1 MQALDDATSDLS
13 HLGEHKMDKGLL
25 EQSDIKVVGEGRDV
39 FVEVDGVRIARRG
52 YPNSPQAGTWVSLE
66 PGWEVFDGE
75 DFESITVKH
84 TEAQV
89 H

>member
-1 MQALDDATSDLS
+1 
-13 HLGEHKMDKGLL
+13 MDKGLL
-25 EQSDIKVVGEGRDV
+25 EESHIKVVGEGKDL

-52 YPNSPQAGTWVSLE
+52 YPNSPQAGTWVSLD

-75 DFESITVKH
+75 DFESIITVKH

>member
-1 MQALDDATSDLS
+1 
-13 HLGEHKMDKGLL
+13 MDKGLL
-25 EQSDIKVVGEGRDV
+25 EQSDIKVVGEGKDL
-39 FVEVDGVRIARRG
+39 FVAVDGVRIARRG
-52 YPNSPQAGTWVSLE
+52 RHDSPQAGTWISLE

-75 DFESITVKH
+75 DESITIKH

>member
-1 MQALDDATSDLS
+1 
-13 HLGEHKMDKGLL
+13 MDKGLL
-25 EQSDIKVVGEGRDV
+25 EQSDIKVVGEDKDL

-52 YPNSPQAGTWVSLE
+52 HPSPQTGTWISLE

-75 DFESITVKH
+75 EFESISVKH